1 MDSKLT
7 MPFENELTNEEI
19 TSIDEYVE
27 RTYEEHKNNH
37 KELTRLGMQASAAVA
52 AGKVRAAEL
61 ANQGFFKNL
70 LGNFTGK
77 NRKLRGEID
86 REFCNISRSK
96 YKNDWKIGSTGK
108 INFWRNYGSK
118 CKIKFFE

>member
-7 MPFENELTNEEI
+7 IPFENELTNEEI

-52 AGKVRAAEL
+52 AGKQEPQNWQIKAFLKIYWEI
-61 ANQGFFKNL
+61 
-70 LGNFTGK
+70 
-77 NRKLRGEID
+77 LRE
-86 REFCNISRSK
+86 
-96 YKNDWKIGSTGK
+96 KIE
-108 INFWRNYGSK
+108 N
-118 CKIKFFE
+118 

>member
-37 KELTRLGMQASAAVA
+37 
-52 AGKVRAAEL
+52 
-61 ANQGFFKNL
+61 
-70 LGNFTGK
+70 
-77 NRKLRGEID
+77 
-86 REFCNISRSK
+86 
-96 YKNDWKIGSTGK
+96 NDCKIGSTGK
-108 INFWRNYGSK
+108 INF
-118 CKIKFFE
+118 

>member
-7 MPFENELTNEEI
+7 IPFENELTNEEI

-52 AGKVRAAEL
+52 RESKSRRIGK
-61 ANQGFFKNL
+61 
-70 LGNFTGK
+70 
-77 NRKLRGEID
+77 
-86 REFCNISRSK
+86 SRL
-96 YKNDWKIGSTGK
+96 
-108 INFWRNYGSK
+108 F
-118 CKIKFFE
+118 

>member
-52 AGKVRAAEL
+52 RESKSRRIGK
-61 ANQGFFKNL
+61 
-70 LGNFTGK
+70 
-77 NRKLRGEID
+77 
-86 REFCNISRSK
+86 SRL
-96 YKNDWKIGSTGK
+96 
-108 INFWRNYGSK
+108 F
-118 CKIKFFE
+118 

>member
-52 AGKVRAAEL
+52 AGKARAAEL
-61 ANQGFFKNL
+61 ANQGFFKK
-70 LGNFTGK
+70 FIRKYYGK
-77 NRKLRGEID
+77 K
-86 REFCNISRSK
+86 
-96 YKNDWKIGSTGK
+96 
-108 INFWRNYGSK
+108 
-118 CKIKFFE
+118 

>member
-52 AGKVRAAEL
+52 AGKARAAEL
-61 ANQGFFKNL
+61 ANQNFLKNL
-70 LGNFTGK
+70 LGNITGK
-77 NRKLRGEID
+77 NRKLRGE
-86 REFCNISRSK
+86 
-96 YKNDWKIGSTGK
+96 YKNDCKIGSTRK
-108 INFWRNYGSK
+108 INF
-118 CKIKFFE
+118 